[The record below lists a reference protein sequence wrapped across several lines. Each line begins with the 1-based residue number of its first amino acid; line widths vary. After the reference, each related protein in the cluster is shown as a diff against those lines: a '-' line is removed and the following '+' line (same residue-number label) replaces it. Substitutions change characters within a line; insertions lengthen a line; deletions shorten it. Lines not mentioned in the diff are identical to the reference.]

1 VQHVE
6 VNLPCGLERRGRF
19 LRTARLRPVSGAD
32 EAALADAPALAA
44 ARVSA
49 LLARCVER
57 IGDERASLAD
67 VRELFIGD
75 REALLLHLRRLTFGE
90 ALTCVLPCPHPGC
103 GETLELPLTIAALL
117 VPPVAEPRAVHE
129 TELAGVRVRFRLPTG
144 KAQETAAERARQEPD
159 AALAELVAAC
169 VIEVQDANGAPL
181 DALPPPLVAPFGA
194 VLETLDPQ
202 AETRVSLTCVTCGT
216 PFEALL
222 DAATLLFAEL
232 GPARIFRDV
241 HVLASRYHWSEASIL
256 RLSSERRR
264 HYLALIGE
272 EAS

>member
-1 VQHVE
+1 LE
-6 VNLPCGLERRGRF
+6 VNLPCGLERGGRF

-32 EAALADAPALAA
+32 EVALADAPPLAA
-44 ARVSA
+44 SRVSA

-57 IGDERASLAD
+57 IGDTRPNLAD

-90 ALTCVLPCPHPGC
+90 ALPCVLACPHAGC
-103 GETLELPLTIAALL
+103 GETLELPLTVGALL

-144 KAQETAAERARQEPD
+144 KVQEAAAELAQREP
-159 AALAELVAAC
+159 AVALAELVAAC
-169 VIEVQDANGAPL
+169 VVDVQDRNGERL
-181 DALPPPLVAPFGA
+181 DGLPAPLVAPLGA

-202 AETRVSLTCVTCGT
+202 AEMRVSLTCVTCGT

-232 GPARIFRDV
+232 GSGRIFRDV
-241 HVLASRYHWSEASIL
+241 HVLASRYHWSEAAIL

-264 HYLALIGE
+264 HYLALIRE